1 MRKIKTNKST
11 VKDDIPAKL
20 IKEFAPELS
29 EPMADILNCMVRR
42 GEFPDIW
49 KLEMVTP
56 VAKKYPPADVND
68 LRKISGLKNFSKI
81 SEKIFGE
88 FLISDMS
95 KNRDHSQYG
104 NEKGLS
110 VNHYLIKMI
119 NEILISV
126 DTNSV
131 AEKIAVFCS
140 MIDWRQAFDR
150 QDPTLGVQSFVRNG
164 VRNSLIPLLI
174 NYFQERRMVVKWHG
188 QESSLRKLNGGG
200 PQGALWG
207 ILEYL
212 SQSNDNT
219 DFVSLARKFKF
230 IDDLSILEVVNLLS
244 IGIASNNFRM
254 HVASDIPTNG
264 YIIPNENLKTQNY
277 LSKINEWTTDNK
289 MKINREKSKVMI
301 FNFTKDYQCT
311 SRTQIENVPLEV
323 IKETKL
329 LGVMINDQLN
339 WDKNTSYLVA
349 RANAR
354 MRLLHKLV
362 DFGVPQED
370 LVNIYILYIRSILE
384 QSCQVWHSSLTLDN
398 FQDLERVQKNA
409 LRIILKDE
417 YLSYSNALTI
427 TGLSTL
433 FVRRAEL
440 CLKFAKSC
448 VKKSETK
455 NMFPVNPVRHS
466 YGIQTRHRE
475 KYIVTKAKT
484 NRLMSSAIPYMQM
497 LLNAEK

>member
-1 MRKIKTNKST
+1 
-11 VKDDIPAKL
+11 
-20 IKEFAPELS
+20 
-29 EPMADILNCMVRR
+29 
-42 GEFPDIW
+42 
-49 KLEMVTP
+49 
-56 VAKKYPPADVND
+56 
-68 LRKISGLKNFSKI
+68 
-81 SEKIFGE
+81 
-88 FLISDMS
+88 
-95 KNRDHSQYG
+95 
-104 NEKGLS
+104 
-110 VNHYLIKMI
+110 
-119 NEILISV
+119 
-126 DTNSV
+126 
-131 AEKIAVFCS
+131 

-188 QESSLRKLNGGG
+188 QEPSLRKLNGGG

-264 YIIPNENLKTQNY
+264 YIIPNENLKTQQY

-289 MKINREKSKVMI
+289 MKMNREKSKVMI

-339 WDKNTSYLVA
+339 WDKNTSYLVT
-349 RANAR
+349 RAKA
-354 MRLLHKLV
+354 V
-362 DFGVPQED
+362 
-370 LVNIYILYIRSILE
+370 
-384 QSCQVWHSSLTLDN
+384 
-398 FQDLERVQKNA
+398 A
-409 LRIILKDE
+409 
-417 YLSYSNALTI
+417 
-427 TGLSTL
+427 
-433 FVRRAEL
+433 
-440 CLKFAKSC
+440 
-448 VKKSETK
+448 
-455 NMFPVNPVRHS
+455 
-466 YGIQTRHRE
+466 QT
-475 KYIVTKAKT
+475 
-484 NRLMSSAIPYMQM
+484 S
-497 LLNAEK
+497 